1 MQKRENRKQIT
12 KALQQLK
19 DKGMT
24 EVAPRD
30 VVNFYHYS
38 HNSKDARRIAKTM
51 QRMADD
57 MELVSGEKW
66 GTYKAYEKEIY

>member
-1 MQKRENRKQIT
+1 
-12 KALQQLK
+12 
-19 DKGMT
+19 MT

-57 MELVSGEKW
+57 MELAAGEKW
-66 GTYKAYEKEIY
+66 GTYKEKEKTNY